1 MLCSCY
7 INRWYRTT
15 GPAVTERF
23 GSFMKG
29 GTPNI
34 RYFVAIYA
42 LFERLSQSFERK
54 SSCFRRAFNKRHP
67 DPAFVELSTKD
78 ILILLSTTN
87 CMFPLDRKKTMFL
100 LQKFATTRLVGIK
113 VWWWV
118 PRASQQNSLIHI
130 QGVFLT
136 PCMYHVVT
144 ATAIW
149 NHPAGRSLSAFESS
163 HDSCA
168 GCLPCSASQASD
180 N

>member
-1 MLCSCY
+1 MNTWGHFEWVPRKHHNQHQHRRKAWILNTEHTAENTLLSTPLVICWFCYPASMLCSCY

-34 RYFVAIYA
+34 RYFVAIYG

-100 LQKFATTRLVGIK
+100 LQKFATTRFVGIK
-113 VWWWV
+113 V
-118 PRASQQNSLIHI
+118 
-130 QGVFLT
+130 
-136 PCMYHVVT
+136 
-144 ATAIW
+144 
-149 NHPAGRSLSAFESS
+149 
-163 HDSCA
+163 
-168 GCLPCSASQASD
+168 
-180 N
+180 